1 MNTTENVNLYSG
13 LEKLQSGLDPGLGSV
28 FGPPIK
34 IDFAVYTKQFSK
46 INLKN
51 PLDHVIESDYI
62 IIDEALFKRIFYDSD
77 NFDINPIAYLDNQL
91 LPYIKFSNIKV
102 LGANFSLYDE
112 IIKNIENDLGISISM
127 FSPCTTIT
135 LSKEINSI
143 KTLCDLIATG
153 TKLCSLSWSDI
164 KNIIKNDNTENIPTE
179 DTPIVATNVA
189 TILTLSVVFSNP
201 TTGVNATIIKFNFA
215 VNISV

>member
-1 MNTTENVNLYSG
+1 MNISENIKFDSG
-13 LEKLQSGLDPGLGSV
+13 LEKALSELQLGSKLGLEKAISE
-28 FGPPIK
+28 FISPIK

-62 IIDEALFKRIFYDSD
+62 NIDETLFKRIFYDSD
-77 NFDINPIAYLDNQL
+77 NFDINPTAYLDNQL
-91 LPYIKFSNIKV
+91 LPYISFSNIKV
-102 LGANFSLYDE
+102 LGSDFQLYNE
-112 IIKNIENDLGISISM
+112 IIKNIESDLGISISM
-127 FSPCTTIT
+127 FSPCTVIT

-153 TKLCSLSWSDI
+153 TKLCSLSWTDI
-164 KNIIKNDNTENIPTE
+164 KNIVNY
-179 DTPIVATNVA
+179 DTIEGASYVS